1 MERWMQ
7 QLKETYVNMVN
18 ARLAEGSLNVGKPGQ
33 MGEPMQPA
41 MRPIRP
47 GEAPAQYQE
56 YGKRVKKE
64 LEKEWDTAEEE
75 RQSANL
81 KTITA
86 VGVPAIPVIGGIAG
100 AALATGEPLGVISGI
115 GIESYGTL
123 GGMGGIAY
131 GLGKEQNPFTATQK
145 IKPSKPS
152 KK

>member
-7 QLKETYVNMVN
+7 QLKETYIDMINI
-18 ARLAEGSLNVGKPGQ
+18 RLAEGSLNVGAPGQ
-33 MGEPMQPA
+33 QGEPMQPA

-86 VGVPAIPVIGGIAG
+86 VGVPAIPVIGGIGG
-100 AALATGEPLGVISGI
+100 AAMATGEPLGAVIAGSGI
-115 GIESYGTL
+115 GYGTL

-131 GLGKEQNPFTATQK
+131 GLGKEQNPFTTTQK